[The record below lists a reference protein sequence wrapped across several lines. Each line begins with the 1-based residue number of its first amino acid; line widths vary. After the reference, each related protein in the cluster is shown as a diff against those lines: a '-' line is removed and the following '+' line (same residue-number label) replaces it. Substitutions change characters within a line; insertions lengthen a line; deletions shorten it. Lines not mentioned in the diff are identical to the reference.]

1 MNTEKNKIKGT
12 AKRVVILND
21 PDSKLYEQAIFI
33 LRQHAPDAPCD
44 RDMLQ
49 EAERI
54 INAHIFS
61 SAIIS
66 HRRARH
72 NWMPVLVISI
82 TVSVLVGASVL
93 LFTLL

>member
-12 AKRVVILND
+12 AKRVVVLTD
-21 PDSKLYEQAIFI
+21 PGSKVYEQAIFI
-33 LRQHAPDAPCD
+33 LKQDSPTAPCD
-44 RDMLQ
+44 RDMLA

-66 HRRARH
+66 PRH
-72 NWMPVLVISI
+72 TKRGWLPILAVSI
-82 TVSVLVGASVL
+82 TVSVLIGISVL
-93 LFTLL
+93 LFVLL